1 MPDASSPPDLVE
13 RLRRVAEQ
21 DHICTGSTDC
31 EHCTGDCLCSYFSP
45 EQVARGL
52 AAAIQAVMWCA
63 ASHGHAPDREAAIAA
78 FLSAAGANPKE
89 GA

>member
-52 AAAIQAVMWCA
+52 
-63 ASHGHAPDREAAIAA
+63 EAALVEA
-78 FLSAAGANPKE
+78 LRGLPQE
-89 GA
+89 QRRTVLTLVG

>member
-52 AAAIQAVMWCA
+52 
-63 ASHGHAPDREAAIAA
+63 EAALVEKSPSKTYAQWRGEAIDA
-78 FLSAAGANPKE
+78 FLAGAGE
-89 GA
+89 GK